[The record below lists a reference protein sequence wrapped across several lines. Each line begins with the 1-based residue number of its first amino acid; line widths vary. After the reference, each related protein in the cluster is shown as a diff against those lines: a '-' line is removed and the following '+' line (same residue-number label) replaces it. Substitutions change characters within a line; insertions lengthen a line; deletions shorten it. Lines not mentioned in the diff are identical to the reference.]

1 MGCAHNALT
10 FLEHHTPR
18 WLAATA
24 HLENEGFMIEKIE
37 RWLIAEWRSAGQ
49 AHALE
54 LGSKGAR
61 A

>member
-1 MGCAHNALT
+1 
-10 FLEHHTPR
+10 
-18 WLAATA
+18 
-24 HLENEGFMIEKIE
+24 MIEKIE